1 MTPSSSDEAR
11 QEQPRQPLSRSASFE
26 PRKCWICFSDETE
39 ETPLSSDWRSPCP
52 CSLTAH
58 ESCLLDWID
67 DLETTG
73 TRKRHKNG
81 NKVVCPQCKSEISI
95 AQPRDPVVEAVVALE
110 RRAAKAAI
118 PAVLGVV
125 AGCTWT
131 GCLIYG
137 MNTVYVI
144 FGPSMADRILGLDR
158 YASVARAASPSPG
171 WFRFF
176 NPFVASTIGWSWRL
190 AIGLPLIPVA
200 LVASRTRLADSILP
214 IIPILFFATSS
225 HEHEQLDLTRWP
237 PSPAL
242 SIAALP
248 YLRGLYNEL
257 YDRIAGPYERKWI
270 KAVQPRHRRS
280 QDDAGEA
287 VNAEA
292 GEGNDA
298 GQAGLEANIGGR
310 EDDDVIFD
318 VDIQVDIMNGDDD
331 ANEDEQPPQAFL
343 HPPPPHAAAP
353 EVQAAGN
360 EAEAVAAIAAA
371 ADAAEENN
379 PPPPAQRAN
388 DIVFSTS
395 HLADT
400 FIGALLFPSIS
411 GLMGQLMKMILPASW
426 TTPIAPWERTTRAS
440 GILQARWGRSLVGG
454 CLFVVLKDAVTL
466 YVRWKQAQGH
476 KYRRVLDYR
485 GKAKRKAR

>member
-1 MTPSSSDEAR
+1 
-11 QEQPRQPLSRSASFE
+11 
-26 PRKCWICFSDETE
+26 
-39 ETPLSSDWRSPCP
+39 
-52 CSLTAH
+52 
-58 ESCLLDWID
+58 
-67 DLETTG
+67 
-73 TRKRHKNG
+73 
-81 NKVVCPQCKSEISI
+81 
-95 AQPRDPVVEAVVALE
+95 
-110 RRAAKAAI
+110 
-118 PAVLGVV
+118 
-125 AGCTWT
+125 
-131 GCLIYG
+131 
-137 MNTVYVI
+137 
-144 FGPSMADRILGLDR
+144 
-158 YASVARAASPSPG
+158 
-171 WFRFF
+171 
-176 NPFVASTIGWSWRL
+176 
-190 AIGLPLIPVA
+190 
-200 LVASRTRLADSILP
+200 
-214 IIPILFFATSS
+214 
-225 HEHEQLDLTRWP
+225 
-237 PSPAL
+237 L